1 MPTSRL
7 SDLQN
12 RGYFSFM
19 PIAIT
24 DDHRTLAET
33 VSDFLT
39 KRQSRAAGRSLL
51 GLPDPPIR

>member
-1 MPTSRL
+1 
-7 SDLQN
+7 
-12 RGYFSFM
+12 M

-33 VSDFLT
+33 VSDFLA